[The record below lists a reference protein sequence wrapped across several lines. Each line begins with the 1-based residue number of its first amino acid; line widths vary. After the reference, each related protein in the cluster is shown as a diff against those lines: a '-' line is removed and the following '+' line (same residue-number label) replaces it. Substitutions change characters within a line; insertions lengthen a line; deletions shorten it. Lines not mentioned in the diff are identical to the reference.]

1 MSEARTAE
9 TADPEAVPQDGQL
22 SAGQMLR
29 RLRESAG
36 VDAAVL
42 ASAMKVSLPK
52 IEALESDQL
61 DQMPDVTFARGLAA
75 AICRAFGVDPAPVLE
90 RMPVSTPGLRSSSA
104 QLKQPFRRSGDGP
117 APMLASSFSRPLL
130 IAVIGLLLG
139 AAALWLLPTLPIQL
153 GSPEPAAVASDEDVA
168 EPSAVPAPVTES
180 VPVPAPEA
188 PAAVSPAAPPVP
200 EPIPEPVP
208 EPEPGA
214 PTLLSFAASGETWVT
229 VRDASGKTLINRAL
243 AKDEVVALDGEPPL
257 AVTIGRK
264 DAVSV
269 KVRGEPF
276 DLRSIGRSNVARFQV
291 E

>member
-188 PAAVSPAAPPVP
+188 PAAVPPAAPPVP

-208 EPEPGA
+208 EP